1 MSLTTSNLKLPEIK
15 VKFTALLVVLFLCGV
30 NTAQELSVGD
40 LRNKIVTIQSQKK
53 EVDNDTLYIGLLIDL
68 GAKLR
73 FVNPDSLL
81 LLSNKAQEFS
91 SKIKFQKGESRS
103 LFNLGTYYSDI
114 GEHSKA
120 IDNYELAQD
129 IAKSNNYRN
138 LSLRIGNELS
148 NQQVYSGDYSKALL
162 GFLENI
168 KLAQILNNE
177 KMESILYENVANLYA
192 TQKDYDQ
199 ALYFYNKVEKIN
211 NKVGIEVT
219 SAQTRSNVA
228 SIYAETG
235 DFQNALFKINRSIKT
250 FENSEVLDW
259 LAFAYEVKG
268 KVYLK
273 QKQFTRALYW
283 YDKSIVLHE
292 NLQDDRGIIDL
303 YNGMAEANFGLKK
316 DSISHNYAMMA
327 FEISSSIKSMEGIK
341 KCSNTLYQIYKNEE
355 NYYEALKYHEIF
367 RKISDTLSR
376 DGNKISLN
384 MLKTEIDHKNQQ
396 AALVLKN
403 EKALAKQRLYV
414 YIAIL
419 FLIIMSAIAFLVL
432 RGQKILKK
440 LNKELERQK
449 QDLELREAELWE
461 TNNTKNKLF
470 SIIAHDLRGPI
481 GALEGLL
488 KLLNSG
494 DIKESEF
501 KEFIPKLKN
510 DVNSISFTLNN
521 LLTWG
526 QTQMRE
532 ATTDPSNIDLNS
544 LVENN
549 INLLSEIAYTKM
561 ITMDNLIVNR
571 AIIWTDENQ
580 MDIVIRNLLS
590 NALKFTPNN
599 GHITIGY
606 VDRPEFLEVFIRD
619 NGIGIDESVQEIIL
633 SKNSNI
639 TTYGTNNEKGTGL
652 GLSLCSEMV
661 IKNGGNLW
669 IKSELNVGSTFYFTV
684 PKGKKHFQ
692 KSA

>member
-396 AALVLKN
+396 AALVIN
-403 EKALAKQRLYV
+403 NP
-414 YIAIL
+414 
-419 FLIIMSAIAFLVL
+419 
-432 RGQKILKK
+432 RG
-440 LNKELERQK
+440 
-449 QDLELREAELWE
+449 
-461 TNNTKNKLF
+461 
-470 SIIAHDLRGPI
+470 
-481 GALEGLL
+481 
-488 KLLNSG
+488 
-494 DIKESEF
+494 
-501 KEFIPKLKN
+501 
-510 DVNSISFTLNN
+510 
-521 LLTWG
+521 
-526 QTQMRE
+526 
-532 ATTDPSNIDLNS
+532 
-544 LVENN
+544 
-549 INLLSEIAYTKM
+549 
-561 ITMDNLIVNR
+561 R
-571 AIIWTDENQ
+571 A
-580 MDIVIRNLLS
+580 V
-590 NALKFTPNN
+590 
-599 GHITIGY
+599 
-606 VDRPEFLEVFIRD
+606 EVFNGRKFYHFMKTIRF
-619 NGIGIDESVQEIIL
+619 Q
-633 SKNSNI
+633 
-639 TTYGTNNEKGTGL
+639 
-652 GLSLCSEMV
+652 
-661 IKNGGNLW
+661 
-669 IKSELNVGSTFYFTV
+669 TFL
-684 PKGKKHFQ
+684 
-692 KSA
+692 

>member
-1 MSLTTSNLKLPEIK
+1 MSFKALNISSREIK
-15 VKFTALLVVLFLCGV
+15 VKLTVFWILLFLCGV
-30 NTAQELSVGD
+30 NSAQETSTGE
-40 LRNKIVTIQSQKK
+40 LRQKITTLRSQKK
-53 EVDNDTLYIGLLIDL
+53 QINKDTIYIGLLIDL

-73 FVNPDSLL
+73 FLNPDSLL
-81 LLSNKAQEFS
+81 LLSSEAQKLS
-91 SKIKFQKGESRS
+91 SNIEYSKGVGGA

-114 GEHSKA
+114 GEHTIA
-120 IDNYELAQD
+120 IDNYEMALVN
-129 IAKSNNYRN
+129 AKKDNNYN
-138 LSLRIGNELS
+138 LTIRIGNELA
-148 NQQVYSGDYSKALL
+148 NENVYSGNYSTALL
-162 GFLENI
+162 GYLDNI
-168 KLAQILNNE
+168 KLAQAHDNR
-177 KMESILYENVANLYA
+177 KMESILYENVADLYA
-192 TQKDYDQ
+192 TQKDYEQ

-211 NKVGIEVT
+211 NLMGDDIN
-219 SAQTRSNVA
+219 SAQTMSNVA

-235 DFQNALFKINRSIKT
+235 DFQNALFKLNRSINI
-250 FENSEVLDW
+250 FEKSESWDW

-273 QKQFTRALYW
+273 QKQYTRALYW
-283 YDKSIVLHE
+283 YDKSSALHE

-303 YNGMAEANFGLKK
+303 YNGMAEAHFGLEK
-316 DSISHNYAMMA
+316 DSISHNYALMA
-327 FEISSSIKSMEGIK
+327 FEISSTIKSMEGIK
-341 KCSNTLYQIYKNEE
+341 KCSNTLYKVYKNQE
-355 NYYEALKYHEIF
+355 NYAAALKYHEIF
-367 RKISDTLSR
+367 RHISDTLSR
-376 DGNKISLN
+376 DENKMSMT
-384 MLKTEIDHKNQQ
+384 MLKTEISHKNQQ
-396 AALVLKN
+396 EALVIKN
-403 EKALAKQRLYV
+403 EKALAKQRLYIYV
-414 YIAIL
+414 AIL
-419 FLIIMSAIAFLVL
+419 FVIIMGAIAFLVI

-440 LNKELERQK
+440 LNKELESQK
-449 QDLELREAELWE
+449 QDLEQREAELWE

-526 QTQMRE
+526 QSQMRE
-532 ATTDPSNIDLNS
+532 ATTDPTNVDLNS

-549 INLLSEIAYTKM
+549 INLLSELAFTKM
-561 ITMDNLIVNR
+561 ITMDNLIVNK
-571 AIIWTDENQ
+571 AIIWSDENQ
-580 MDIVIRNLLS
+580 IDIVIRNLLS

-606 VDRPEFLEVFIRD
+606 VDRHEFLEVFVKD
-619 NGIGIDESVQEIIL
+619 TGIGIDESVQDQIL
-633 SKNSNI
+633 LKNSNI

-669 IKSELNVGSTFYFTV
+669 IKSELNMGSTFYFTV

>member
-1 MSLTTSNLKLPEIK
+1 MSFKALKICSREIKLKLTVFWI
-15 VKFTALLVVLFLCGV
+15 FLFSCGI
-30 NTAQELSVGD
+30 NSAQEPSVGE
-40 LRNKIVTIQSQKK
+40 LRQKIATLRSQKK
-53 EVDNDTLYIGLLIDL
+53 QVNKDTIYIGLLMDL

-73 FVNPDSLL
+73 FLNPDSLL
-81 LLSNKAQEFS
+81 LLSSEAQKLS
-91 SKIKFQKGESRS
+91 SNIDYKKGVSES

-120 IDNYELAQD
+120 IDSYEMALVN
-129 IAKSNNYRN
+129 AKKDNNHD
-138 LSLRIGNELS
+138 LSLRIGNELA
-148 NQQVYSGDYSKALL
+148 NENVYNGNYSTALL
-162 GFLENI
+162 GYLENI
-168 KLAQILNNE
+168 KLAQAYGNR
-177 KMESILYENVANLYA
+177 KMESILYENVADLYA

-199 ALYFYNKVEKIN
+199 ALYFYEKVEKIN
-211 NKVGIEVT
+211 SKIGNDIN
-219 SAQTRSNVA
+219 SAQTMSNVA
-228 SIYAETG
+228 SIYAETE
-235 DFQNALFKINRSIKT
+235 DFQNALFKINRSIKI
-250 FENSEVLDW
+250 FEQGDVWDW
-259 LAFAYEVKG
+259 LAYAYEVKG

-283 YDKSIVLHE
+283 YHKSAELHE

-303 YNGMAEANFGLKK
+303 YNGMAEANFGLEK
-316 DSISHNYAMMA
+316 DSISQNYAMMA
-327 FEISSSIKSMEGIK
+327 YEISSTIKSMEGIK
-341 KCSNTLYQIYKNEE
+341 KCSNTLYKVYKNQED
-355 NYYEALKYHEIF
+355 YASALKFHEIF
-367 RKISDTLSR
+367 RQISDTLSR
-376 DGNKISLN
+376 DENKMSMT
-384 MLKTEIDHKNQQ
+384 MLKTEISHKNQQ
-396 AALVLKN
+396 EALVLKN
-403 EKALAKQRLYV
+403 EKALAKQRLYI

-419 FLIIMSAIAFLVL
+419 FVIIMGAIAFLVV

-440 LNKELERQK
+440 LNRELEVQK
-449 QDLELREAELWE
+449 EDLELRESELWE

-526 QTQMRE
+526 QSQMRE
-532 ATTDPSNIDLNS
+532 ATTDPTNVDLNA

-549 INLLSEIAYTKM
+549 INLLSELAFTKM
-561 ITMDNLIVNR
+561 ITMDNLIVNK
-571 AIIWTDENQ
+571 AIIWSDENQ

-606 VDRPEFLEVFIRD
+606 VDRPDYLEVFVKD
-619 NGIGIDESVQEIIL
+619 NGIGMDEYVQEQIL
-633 SKNSNI
+633 SKNTNI

-661 IKNGGNLW
+661 IKNGGTLW
-669 IKSELNVGSTFYFTV
+669 VKSEINEGSTFYFTV
-684 PKGKKHFQ
+684 PKGKKQFQ

>member
-1 MSLTTSNLKLPEIK
+1 MSFKALKICSREIKLKLTVFWI
-15 VKFTALLVVLFLCGV
+15 FLFSCGI
-30 NTAQELSVGD
+30 NSAQEPSVGE
-40 LRNKIVTIQSQKK
+40 LRQKIATLRSQKK
-53 EVDNDTLYIGLLIDL
+53 QVNKDTIYIGLLMDL

-73 FVNPDSLL
+73 FLNPDSLL
-81 LLSNKAQEFS
+81 LLSSEAQKLS
-91 SKIKFQKGESRS
+91 SNIDYKKGVSES

-120 IDNYELAQD
+120 IDNYEMALVN
-129 IAKSNNYRN
+129 AKKDNNHD
-138 LSLRIGNELS
+138 LSLRIGNELA
-148 NQQVYSGDYSKALL
+148 NENVYNGNYSTALL
-162 GFLENI
+162 GYLENI
-168 KLAQILNNE
+168 KLAQAYGNR
-177 KMESILYENVANLYA
+177 KMESILYENVADLYA

-199 ALYFYNKVEKIN
+199 ALYFYEKVEKIN
-211 NKVGIEVT
+211 SKIGNDIN
-219 SAQTRSNVA
+219 SAQTMSNVA
-228 SIYAETG
+228 SIYAETE
-235 DFQNALFKINRSIKT
+235 DFQNALFKINRSIKI
-250 FENSEVLDW
+250 FEQGEVWDW
-259 LAFAYEVKG
+259 LAYAYEVKG

-283 YDKSIVLHE
+283 YHKSAELHE

-303 YNGMAEANFGLKK
+303 YNGMAEANFGLEK
-316 DSISHNYAMMA
+316 DSISQNYAMMA
-327 FEISSSIKSMEGIK
+327 YEISSTIKSMEGIK
-341 KCSNTLYQIYKNEE
+341 KCSNTLYKVYKNQED
-355 NYYEALKYHEIF
+355 YASALKFHEIF
-367 RKISDTLSR
+367 RQISDTLSR
-376 DGNKISLN
+376 DENKMSMT
-384 MLKTEIDHKNQQ
+384 MLKTEISHKNQQ
-396 AALVLKN
+396 EALVLKN
-403 EKALAKQRLYV
+403 EKALAKQRLYI

-419 FLIIMSAIAFLVL
+419 FVIIMGAIAFLVV

-440 LNKELERQK
+440 LNRELEVQK
-449 QDLELREAELWE
+449 EDLELRESELWE

-526 QTQMRE
+526 QSQMRE
-532 ATTDPSNIDLNS
+532 ATTDPTNVDLNA

-549 INLLSEIAYTKM
+549 INLLSELAFTKM
-561 ITMDNLIVNR
+561 ITMDNLIVNK
-571 AIIWTDENQ
+571 AIIWSDENQ

-606 VDRPEFLEVFIRD
+606 VDRPDYLEVFVKD
-619 NGIGIDESVQEIIL
+619 NGIGMDEYVQEQIL
-633 SKNSNI
+633 SKNTNI

-661 IKNGGNLW
+661 IKNGGTLW
-669 IKSELNVGSTFYFTV
+669 VKSEINEGSTFYFTV
-684 PKGKKHFQ
+684 PKGKKQFQ

>member
-1 MSLTTSNLKLPEIK
+1 MSFNTLNISSRKIKLKLAVFLI
-15 VKFTALLVVLFLCGV
+15 FLFSCGI
-30 NTAQELSVGD
+30 NSAQEPSVGE
-40 LRNKIVTIQSQKK
+40 LRQKIATLRTQKK
-53 EVDNDTLYIGLLIDL
+53 QVNKDTIYIGLLMDL

-73 FVNPDSLL
+73 FLNPDSLL
-81 LLSNKAQEFS
+81 LLSSEAQKLS
-91 SKIKFQKGESRS
+91 SNIDYKKGVSES

-120 IDNYELAQD
+120 IDSYEMALVN
-129 IAKSNNYRN
+129 AKKDNNHD
-138 LSLRIGNELS
+138 LSLRIGNELA
-148 NQQVYSGDYSKALL
+148 NENVYNGNYSTALL
-162 GFLENI
+162 GYLENI
-168 KLAQILNNE
+168 KLAQAYGNR
-177 KMESILYENVANLYA
+177 KMESILYENVADLYA

-199 ALYFYNKVEKIN
+199 ALYFYEKVEKIN
-211 NKVGIEVT
+211 SKIGNDIN
-219 SAQTRSNVA
+219 SAQTMSNVA
-228 SIYAETG
+228 SIYAETE
-235 DFQNALFKINRSIKT
+235 DFQNALFKINRSIKI
-250 FENSEVLDW
+250 FEQGEVWDW
-259 LAFAYEVKG
+259 LAYAYEVKG

-283 YDKSIVLHE
+283 YHKSAELHE

-303 YNGMAEANFGLKK
+303 YNGMAEANFGLEK
-316 DSISHNYAMMA
+316 DSISQNYAMMA
-327 FEISSSIKSMEGIK
+327 YEISSTIKSMEGIK
-341 KCSNTLYQIYKNEE
+341 KCSNTLYKVYKNQE
-355 NYYEALKYHEIF
+355 NYAAALKYHEIF
-367 RKISDTLSR
+367 RQISDTLSR
-376 DGNKISLN
+376 DENKMSMT
-384 MLKTEIDHKNQQ
+384 MLKTEISHKNQQ
-396 AALVLKN
+396 EALVLKN
-403 EKALAKQRLYV
+403 EKALAKQRLYI

-419 FLIIMSAIAFLVL
+419 FVIIMGAIAFLVV

-440 LNKELERQK
+440 LNRELEVQK
-449 QDLELREAELWE
+449 EDLELREAELWE

-526 QTQMRE
+526 QSQMRE
-532 ATTDPSNIDLNS
+532 ATTDPTNVDLNA

-549 INLLSEIAYTKM
+549 INLLSELAFTKM
-561 ITMDNLIVNR
+561 ITMDNLIVNK
-571 AIIWTDENQ
+571 AIIWSDENQ

-606 VDRPEFLEVFIRD
+606 VDRPDYLEVFVKD
-619 NGIGIDESVQEIIL
+619 NGIGMDEYVQEQIL
-633 SKNSNI
+633 SKNTNI

-661 IKNGGNLW
+661 IKNGGTLW
-669 IKSELNVGSTFYFTV
+669 VKSEINEGSTFYFTV
-684 PKGKKHFQ
+684 PKGKKQFQ

>member
-1 MSLTTSNLKLPEIK
+1 MSFKALKICSREIKLKLTVFWI
-15 VKFTALLVVLFLCGV
+15 FLFSCGI
-30 NTAQELSVGD
+30 NSAQEPSVGELSQKIAT
-40 LRNKIVTIQSQKK
+40 LRSQKK
-53 EVDNDTLYIGLLIDL
+53 QVNKDTIYIGLLMDL

-73 FVNPDSLL
+73 FLNPDSLL
-81 LLSNKAQEFS
+81 LLSSEAQKLS
-91 SKIKFQKGESRS
+91 SNIDYKKGVSES

-120 IDNYELAQD
+120 IDNYEMALVN
-129 IAKSNNYRN
+129 AKKDNNHD
-138 LSLRIGNELS
+138 LSLRIGNELA
-148 NQQVYSGDYSKALL
+148 NENVYIGNYSTALL
-162 GFLENI
+162 GYLENI
-168 KLAQILNNE
+168 KLAQAYGNR
-177 KMESILYENVANLYA
+177 KMESILYENVADLYA

-199 ALYFYNKVEKIN
+199 ALYFYEKVEKIN
-211 NKVGIEVT
+211 SKIGNDIN
-219 SAQTRSNVA
+219 SAQTMSNVA
-228 SIYAETG
+228 SIYAETE
-235 DFQNALFKINRSIKT
+235 DFQNALFKINRSIKI
-250 FENSEVLDW
+250 FEQGEVWDW
-259 LAFAYEVKG
+259 LAYAYEVKG

-283 YDKSIVLHE
+283 YDKSAELHE

-303 YNGMAEANFGLKK
+303 YNGMAEANFGLEK
-316 DSISHNYAMMA
+316 DSISQNYAMMA
-327 FEISSSIKSMEGIK
+327 YEISSTIKSMEGVK
-341 KCSNTLYQIYKNEE
+341 KCSNTLYKVYKNQED
-355 NYYEALKYHEIF
+355 YASALKYHEIF
-367 RKISDTLSR
+367 RQISDTLSR
-376 DGNKISLN
+376 DENKMSMT
-384 MLKTEIDHKNQQ
+384 MLKTEISHKNQQ
-396 AALVLKN
+396 EALVLKN
-403 EKALAKQRLYV
+403 EKALAKQRLYI

-419 FLIIMSAIAFLVL
+419 FVIIMGAIAFLVV

-440 LNKELERQK
+440 LNRELEVQK
-449 QDLELREAELWE
+449 EDLELRESELWE

-526 QTQMRE
+526 QSQMRE
-532 ATTDPSNIDLNS
+532 ATTDPTNVDLNA

-549 INLLSEIAYTKM
+549 INLLSELAFTKM
-561 ITMDNLIVNR
+561 ITMDNLIVNK
-571 AIIWTDENQ
+571 AIIWSDENQ

-606 VDRPEFLEVFIRD
+606 VDRPDYLEVFVKD
-619 NGIGIDESVQEIIL
+619 NGIGMDEYVQEQIL
-633 SKNSNI
+633 SKNTNI

-661 IKNGGNLW
+661 IKNGGTLW
-669 IKSELNVGSTFYFTV
+669 VKSEINEGSTFYFTV
-684 PKGKKHFQ
+684 PKGKKQFQ

>member
-1 MSLTTSNLKLPEIK
+1 MSFKALKICSREIKLKLTVFWI
-15 VKFTALLVVLFLCGV
+15 FLFSCGI
-30 NTAQELSVGD
+30 NSAQEPSVGE
-40 LRNKIVTIQSQKK
+40 LRQKIATLRSQKK
-53 EVDNDTLYIGLLIDL
+53 QVNKDTIYIGLLMDL

-73 FVNPDSLL
+73 FLNPDSLL
-81 LLSNKAQEFS
+81 LLSSEAQKLS
-91 SKIKFQKGESRS
+91 SNIDYKKGVSES

-120 IDNYELAQD
+120 IDSYEMALVN
-129 IAKSNNYRN
+129 AKKDNNHD
-138 LSLRIGNELS
+138 LSLRIGNELA
-148 NQQVYSGDYSKALL
+148 NENVYNGNYSTALL
-162 GFLENI
+162 GYLENI
-168 KLAQILNNE
+168 KLAQAYGNR
-177 KMESILYENVANLYA
+177 KMESILYENVADLYA

-199 ALYFYNKVEKIN
+199 ALYFYEKVEKIN
-211 NKVGIEVT
+211 SKIGNDIN
-219 SAQTRSNVA
+219 SAQTMSNVA
-228 SIYAETG
+228 SIYAETE
-235 DFQNALFKINRSIKT
+235 DFQNALFKINRSIKI
-250 FENSEVLDW
+250 FEQGDVWDW
-259 LAFAYEVKG
+259 LAYAYEVKG

-283 YDKSIVLHE
+283 YHKSAELHE

-303 YNGMAEANFGLKK
+303 YNGMAEANFGLEK
-316 DSISHNYAMMA
+316 DSISQNYAMMA
-327 FEISSSIKSMEGIK
+327 YEISSTIKSMEGIK
-341 KCSNTLYQIYKNEE
+341 KCSNTLYKVYKNQE
-355 NYYEALKYHEIF
+355 NYAAALKYHEIF
-367 RKISDTLSR
+367 RQISDTLSR
-376 DGNKISLN
+376 DENKMSMT
-384 MLKTEIDHKNQQ
+384 MLKTEISHKNQQ
-396 AALVLKN
+396 EALVLKN
-403 EKALAKQRLYV
+403 EKALAKQRLYI

-419 FLIIMSAIAFLVL
+419 FVIIMGAIAFLVV

-440 LNKELERQK
+440 LNRELEVQK
-449 QDLELREAELWE
+449 EDLELRESELWE

-526 QTQMRE
+526 QSQMRE
-532 ATTDPSNIDLNS
+532 ATTDPTNVDLNA

-549 INLLSEIAYTKM
+549 INLLSELAFTKM
-561 ITMDNLIVNR
+561 ITMDNLIVNK
-571 AIIWTDENQ
+571 AIIWSDENQ

-606 VDRPEFLEVFIRD
+606 VDRPDYLEVFVKD
-619 NGIGIDESVQEIIL
+619 NGIGMDEYVQEQIL
-633 SKNSNI
+633 SKNTNI

-661 IKNGGNLW
+661 IKNGGTLW
-669 IKSELNVGSTFYFTV
+669 VKSEINEGSTFYFTV
-684 PKGKKHFQ
+684 PKGKKQFQ

>member
-1 MSLTTSNLKLPEIK
+1 MSFKALNISSREIKLKLTVFWI
-15 VKFTALLVVLFLCGV
+15 FLFFCGI
-30 NTAQELSVGD
+30 NSAQEPSVGE
-40 LRNKIVTIQSQKK
+40 LRQKITTLRSQKK
-53 EVDNDTLYIGLLIDL
+53 QVNRDTIYIGLLIDL
-68 GAKLR
+68 GSKLR
-73 FVNPDSLL
+73 FLNPDSLL
-81 LLSNKAQEFS
+81 LLSSEAQKLS
-91 SKIKFQKGESRS
+91 SNIEYKNGVSEALYHI
-103 LFNLGTYYSDI
+103 GTYYSDI
-114 GEHSKA
+114 GEHSIA
-120 IDNYELAQD
+120 IDNYELALVNV
-129 IAKSNNYRN
+129 KKGNNYD
-138 LSLRIGNELS
+138 LSLRIGNELA
-148 NQQVYSGDYSKALL
+148 NENVYSGNYSTALL
-162 GFLENI
+162 GYLENI
-168 KLAQILNNE
+168 KLAKAYGNT
-177 KMESILYENVANLYA
+177 KMESILYENVADLYA

-199 ALYFYNKVEKIN
+199 ALYFYEKVEKIN
-211 NKVGIEVT
+211 TKIGDDIN
-219 SAQTRSNVA
+219 SAQTMSNVA
-228 SIYAETG
+228 SIYAETE
-235 DFQNALFKINRSIKT
+235 DFQNALFKINRSIKI
-250 FENSEVLDW
+250 FEQGEVWDW
-259 LAFAYEVKG
+259 LAYAYEVKG

-273 QKQFTRALYW
+273 QKQYTRALYW
-283 YDKSIVLHE
+283 YDKSAELHE

-303 YNGMAEANFGLKK
+303 YNGMAEANFGLEK
-316 DSISHNYAMMA
+316 DSISQNYAMMA

-341 KCSNTLYQIYKNEE
+341 KCSNTLYKVYKKQD
-355 NYYEALKYHEIF
+355 NYAAALQYHEIF
-367 RKISDTLSR
+367 RQISDTLSR
-376 DGNKISLN
+376 DENKMGMT
-384 MLKTEIDHKNQQ
+384 MLKTEISHKNQQ
-396 AALVLKN
+396 EALVLKN
-403 EKALAKQRLYV
+403 EKALAKQRLYI

-419 FLIIMSAIAFLVL
+419 FIIIMGAIAFLVV

-440 LNKELERQK
+440 LNKELEVQK
-449 QDLELREAELWE
+449 EDLELRESELWE

-526 QTQMRE
+526 QSQMRE
-532 ATTDPSNIDLNS
+532 ATTDPANVDLNA

-549 INLLSEIAYTKM
+549 INLLSELAFTKM
-561 ITMDNLIVNR
+561 ITMDNLIVNK
-571 AIIWTDENQ
+571 AIIWSDENQ

-606 VDRPEFLEVFIRD
+606 VDRPDYLEVFVKD
-619 NGIGIDESVQEIIL
+619 NGIGMDEYVQEQIL
-633 SKNSNI
+633 AKNTNI

-669 IKSELNVGSTFYFTV
+669 VKSEINEGSTFYFTV
-684 PKGKKHFQ
+684 PKGKKQFQ

>member
-1 MSLTTSNLKLPEIK
+1 MSFKALNISSREIKLKLTVFWI
-15 VKFTALLVVLFLCGV
+15 FLFFCGI
-30 NTAQELSVGD
+30 NSAQEPSVGE
-40 LRNKIVTIQSQKK
+40 LRQKIATLRSQNKQVNKDTI
-53 EVDNDTLYIGLLIDL
+53 YIGLLIDL
-68 GAKLR
+68 GSKLR
-73 FVNPDSLL
+73 FLNPDSLL
-81 LLSNKAQEFS
+81 LLSSEAQKLS
-91 SKIKFQKGESRS
+91 SNIDYKNGVSEALYHI
-103 LFNLGTYYSDI
+103 GTYYSDI
-114 GEHSKA
+114 GEHSIA
-120 IDNYELAQD
+120 VDNYELALVNV
-129 IAKSNNYRN
+129 KKGNNYD
-138 LSLRIGNELS
+138 LSLRIGNELA
-148 NQQVYSGDYSKALL
+148 NENVYSGNYSTALL
-162 GFLENI
+162 GYLENI
-168 KLAQILNNE
+168 KLAKAYGNT
-177 KMESILYENVANLYA
+177 KMESILYENVADLYA

-199 ALYFYNKVEKIN
+199 ALYFYEKVEKIN
-211 NKVGIEVT
+211 TKIGDDIN
-219 SAQTRSNVA
+219 SAQTMSNVA
-228 SIYAETG
+228 SIYAETE
-235 DFQNALFKINRSIKT
+235 DFQNALFKINRSIKI
-250 FENSEVLDW
+250 FEQGEVWDW
-259 LAFAYEVKG
+259 LAYAYEVKG

-273 QKQFTRALYW
+273 QKQYTRALYW
-283 YDKSIVLHE
+283 YDKSAELHE

-303 YNGMAEANFGLKK
+303 YNGMAEANFGLEK
-316 DSISHNYAMMA
+316 DSISQNYAMMA

-341 KCSNTLYQIYKNEE
+341 KCSNTLYKVYKKQD
-355 NYYEALKYHEIF
+355 NYAAALQYHEIF
-367 RKISDTLSR
+367 RQISDTLSR
-376 DGNKISLN
+376 DENKMSMT
-384 MLKTEIDHKNQQ
+384 MLKTEISHKNQQ
-396 AALVLKN
+396 EALVLKN
-403 EKALAKQRLYV
+403 EKALAKQRLYI

-419 FLIIMSAIAFLVL
+419 FIIIMGAIAFLVV

-440 LNKELERQK
+440 LNKELEVQK
-449 QDLELREAELWE
+449 EDLELRESELWE

-526 QTQMRE
+526 QSQMRE
-532 ATTDPSNIDLNS
+532 ATTDPANVDLNA

-549 INLLSEIAYTKM
+549 INLLSELAFTKM
-561 ITMDNLIVNR
+561 ITMDNLIVNK
-571 AIIWTDENQ
+571 AIIWSDENQ

-606 VDRPEFLEVFIRD
+606 VDRPDYLEVFVKD
-619 NGIGIDESVQEIIL
+619 NGIGMDEYVQEQIL
-633 SKNSNI
+633 AKNTNI

-669 IKSELNVGSTFYFTV
+669 VKSEINEGSTFYFTV
-684 PKGKKHFQ
+684 PKGKKQFQ

>member
-1 MSLTTSNLKLPEIK
+1 MSFKALKICSREVKLKLTVFWI
-15 VKFTALLVVLFLCGV
+15 FLFSCGI
-30 NTAQELSVGD
+30 NSAQEPSVGE
-40 LRNKIVTIQSQKK
+40 LRQKIATLRSQKK
-53 EVDNDTLYIGLLIDL
+53 QVNKDTLYIGLLMDL

-73 FVNPDSLL
+73 FLNPDSLL
-81 LLSNKAQEFS
+81 LLSSEAQKLS
-91 SKIKFQKGESRS
+91 SNIDYKKGVSES

-120 IDNYELAQD
+120 IDNYEMAL
-129 IAKSNNYRN
+129 INAKKDNNHD
-138 LSLRIGNELS
+138 LSLRIGNELA
-148 NQQVYSGDYSKALL
+148 NENVYNGNYSTALL
-162 GFLENI
+162 GYLENI
-168 KLAQILNNE
+168 KLAQAYGNR
-177 KMESILYENVANLYA
+177 KMESILYENVADLYA

-199 ALYFYNKVEKIN
+199 ALYFYEKVEKIN
-211 NKVGIEVT
+211 SKIGNDIN
-219 SAQTRSNVA
+219 SAQTMSNVA
-228 SIYAETG
+228 SIYAETE
-235 DFQNALFKINRSIKT
+235 DFQNALFKINRSIKI
-250 FENSEVLDW
+250 FEQGEVWDW
-259 LAFAYEVKG
+259 LAYAYEVKG

-283 YDKSIVLHE
+283 YDKSAELHE

-303 YNGMAEANFGLKK
+303 YNGMAEANFGLEK
-316 DSISHNYAMMA
+316 DSISQNYAMMA
-327 FEISSSIKSMEGIK
+327 YEISSTIKSMEGIK
-341 KCSNTLYQIYKNEE
+341 KCSNTLYKVYKNQED
-355 NYYEALKYHEIF
+355 YASALKYHEIF
-367 RKISDTLSR
+367 RQISDTLSR
-376 DGNKISLN
+376 DENKMSMT
-384 MLKTEIDHKNQQ
+384 MLKTEISHKNQQ
-396 AALVLKN
+396 EALVLKN
-403 EKALAKQRLYV
+403 EKALAKQRLYI

-419 FLIIMSAIAFLVL
+419 FVIIMGAIAFLVV

-440 LNKELERQK
+440 LNRELEVQK
-449 QDLELREAELWE
+449 EDLELRESELWE

-526 QTQMRE
+526 QSQMRE
-532 ATTDPSNIDLNS
+532 ATTDPTNVDLNT

-549 INLLSEIAYTKM
+549 INLLSELAFTKM
-561 ITMDNLIVNR
+561 ITMDNLIVNK
-571 AIIWTDENQ
+571 AIIWSDENQ

-606 VDRPEFLEVFIRD
+606 VDRPDYLEVFVKD
-619 NGIGIDESVQEIIL
+619 NGIGMDEYVQEQIL
-633 SKNSNI
+633 SKNTNI

-661 IKNGGNLW
+661 IKNGGTLW
-669 IKSELNVGSTFYFTV
+669 VKSEINEGSNFYFTV
-684 PKGKKHFQ
+684 PKGKKQFQ

>member
-1 MSLTTSNLKLPEIK
+1 MSFKALKICSREIKLKLTVFWI
-15 VKFTALLVVLFLCGV
+15 FLFSCGI
-30 NTAQELSVGD
+30 NSAQEPSVGE
-40 LRNKIVTIQSQKK
+40 LRQKIATLRSQKK
-53 EVDNDTLYIGLLIDL
+53 QVNKDTIYIGLLMDL
-68 GAKLR
+68 GSKLR
-73 FVNPDSLL
+73 FLNPDSLL
-81 LLSNKAQEFS
+81 LLSSEAQKLS
-91 SKIKFQKGESRS
+91 SNIDYKKGVSES

-120 IDNYELAQD
+120 IDNYEMALVN
-129 IAKSNNYRN
+129 AKKDNNHD
-138 LSLRIGNELS
+138 LSLRIGNELA
-148 NQQVYSGDYSKALL
+148 NENVYNGNYSTALL
-162 GFLENI
+162 GYLENI
-168 KLAQILNNE
+168 KLAQAYGNR
-177 KMESILYENVANLYA
+177 KMESILYENVADLYA

-199 ALYFYNKVEKIN
+199 ALYFYEKVEKIN
-211 NKVGIEVT
+211 SKIGNDIN
-219 SAQTRSNVA
+219 SAQTMSNVA
-228 SIYAETG
+228 SIYAETE
-235 DFQNALFKINRSIKT
+235 DFQNALFKINRSIKI
-250 FENSEVLDW
+250 FEQGDVWDW
-259 LAFAYEVKG
+259 LAYAYEVKG

-283 YDKSIVLHE
+283 YHKSAELHE

-303 YNGMAEANFGLKK
+303 YNGMAEANFGLEK
-316 DSISHNYAMMA
+316 DSISQNYAMMA
-327 FEISSSIKSMEGIK
+327 YEISSTIKSMEGIK
-341 KCSNTLYQIYKNEE
+341 KCSNTLYKVYKNQED
-355 NYYEALKYHEIF
+355 YASALKFHEIF
-367 RKISDTLSR
+367 RQISDTLSR
-376 DGNKISLN
+376 DENKMSMT
-384 MLKTEIDHKNQQ
+384 MLKTEISHKNQQ
-396 AALVLKN
+396 EALVLKN
-403 EKALAKQRLYV
+403 EKALAKQRLYI

-419 FLIIMSAIAFLVL
+419 FVIIMGAIAFLVV

-440 LNKELERQK
+440 LNRELEVQK
-449 QDLELREAELWE
+449 EDLELREAELWE

-526 QTQMRE
+526 QSQMRE
-532 ATTDPSNIDLNS
+532 ATTDPTNVDLNA

-549 INLLSEIAYTKM
+549 INLLSELAFTKM
-561 ITMDNLIVNR
+561 ITMDNLIVNK
-571 AIIWTDENQ
+571 AIIWSDENQ

-606 VDRPEFLEVFIRD
+606 VDRPDYLEVFVKD
-619 NGIGIDESVQEIIL
+619 NGIGMDEYVQEQIL
-633 SKNSNI
+633 SKNTNI

-661 IKNGGNLW
+661 IKNGGTLW
-669 IKSELNVGSTFYFTV
+669 VKSEINEGSTFYFTV
-684 PKGKKHFQ
+684 PKGKKQFQ

>member
-1 MSLTTSNLKLPEIK
+1 MSFKALKICSREIKLKLTVFWI
-15 VKFTALLVVLFLCGV
+15 FLFSCGI
-30 NTAQELSVGD
+30 NSAQEPSVGE
-40 LRNKIVTIQSQKK
+40 LRQKIATLRTQKK
-53 EVDNDTLYIGLLIDL
+53 QVNKDTIYIGLLMDL
-68 GAKLR
+68 GSKLR
-73 FVNPDSLL
+73 FLNPDSLL
-81 LLSNKAQEFS
+81 LLSSEAQKLS
-91 SKIKFQKGESRS
+91 SNIDYKKGVSES

-120 IDNYELAQD
+120 IDSYEMALVN
-129 IAKSNNYRN
+129 AKKDNNHD
-138 LSLRIGNELS
+138 LSLRIGNELA
-148 NQQVYSGDYSKALL
+148 NENVYNGNYSTALL
-162 GFLENI
+162 GYLENI
-168 KLAQILNNE
+168 KLAQAYGNR
-177 KMESILYENVANLYA
+177 KMESILYENVADLYA

-199 ALYFYNKVEKIN
+199 ALYFYEKVEKIN
-211 NKVGIEVT
+211 SKIGNDIN
-219 SAQTRSNVA
+219 SAQTMSNVA
-228 SIYAETG
+228 SIYAETE
-235 DFQNALFKINRSIKT
+235 DFQNALFKINRSIKI
-250 FENSEVLDW
+250 FEQGDVWDW
-259 LAFAYEVKG
+259 LAYAYEVKG

-283 YDKSIVLHE
+283 YHKSAELHE

-303 YNGMAEANFGLKK
+303 YNGMAEANFGLEK
-316 DSISHNYAMMA
+316 DSISQNYAMMA
-327 FEISSSIKSMEGIK
+327 YEISSTIKSMEGIK
-341 KCSNTLYQIYKNEE
+341 KCSNTLYKVYKNQED
-355 NYYEALKYHEIF
+355 YASALKFHEIF
-367 RKISDTLSR
+367 RQISDTLSR
-376 DGNKISLN
+376 DENKMSMT
-384 MLKTEIDHKNQQ
+384 MLKTEISHKNQQ
-396 AALVLKN
+396 EALVLKN
-403 EKALAKQRLYV
+403 EKALAKQRLYI

-419 FLIIMSAIAFLVL
+419 FVIIMGAIAFLVV

-440 LNKELERQK
+440 LNRELEVQK
-449 QDLELREAELWE
+449 EDLELREAELWE

-526 QTQMRE
+526 QSQMRE
-532 ATTDPSNIDLNS
+532 ATTDPTNVDLNA

-549 INLLSEIAYTKM
+549 INLLSELAFTKM
-561 ITMDNLIVNR
+561 ITMDNLIVNK
-571 AIIWTDENQ
+571 AIIWSDENQ

-606 VDRPEFLEVFIRD
+606 VDRPDYLEVFVKD
-619 NGIGIDESVQEIIL
+619 NGIGMDEYVQEQIL
-633 SKNSNI
+633 SKNTNI

-661 IKNGGNLW
+661 IKNGGTLW
-669 IKSELNVGSTFYFTV
+669 VKSEINEGSTFYFTV
-684 PKGKKHFQ
+684 PKGKKQFQ